1 MDQNPYQSPAP
12 ETEEFG
18 LTLAEAII
26 LFPFVTTFSLF
37 IWTPIEAVYD
47 WRHGKQSFGKMIFVL
62 AATAYWYFAMI
73 FLALMQYLDMGNA
86 MWMAI
91 KDIQNGN

>member
-1 MDQNPYQSPAP
+1 MVENPYQSPAP

-18 LTLAEAII
+18 LTLAEAIV

-47 WRHGKQSFGKMIFVL
+47 WWKGKQSFGKMVFIL
-62 AATAYWYFAMI
+62 AATAYWYFCMTFI
-73 FLALMQYLDMGNA
+73 ALMEYIDMGDA
-86 MWMAI
+86 LWIAI
-91 KDIQNGN
+91 KEIQNGN